1 MEALHLISRGTSAV
15 DRQAHNL
22 EAGGS
27 IPSPATIKG
36 VSMDIDQA
44 AVFLAGSIL
53 TGLGF
58 IVVVVTAVVINN
70 IIHKY
75 WKSFGWKFFP
85 VYVEKEA
92 VVYEEPKLDKK

>member
-1 MEALHLISRGTSAV
+1 
-15 DRQAHNL
+15 
-22 EAGGS
+22 
-27 IPSPATIKG
+27 
-36 VSMDIDQA
+36 MDIDQA

-58 IVVVVTAVVINN
+58 VVVVITAVVINN

-75 WKSFGWKFFP
+75 WKSFGWNFFP
-85 VYVEKEA
+85 AYMQKEEKE